1 METTKNKTV
10 IKGIEI
16 KPGMIIQ
23 GLDVNGHETTLI
35 AFPTVEGIAF
45 VNYNNINS
53 WDKDYTIFID
63 SITRIRDI
71 SNGVDL
77 TDGKLLWS
85 KDHKQVFE
93 VSMEEIAEK
102 FGVDV
107 KYIRIKP

>member
-10 IKGIEI
+10 IKRIEI
-16 KPGMIIQ
+16 KPGMVIE

-45 VNYNNINS
+45 VNYNNING
-53 WDKDYTIFID
+53 WDNHYSVFID

-71 SNGVDL
+71 SNGVTL

-85 KDHKQVFE
+85 KDHNQVFE
-93 VSMEEIAEK
+93 VSMEDIAK
-102 FGVDV
+102 SFGVDV
-107 KYIRIKP
+107 KCIRIKP